1 MVKSMKKWQRDFA
14 LGSSLLIVA
23 IVVLIYSYM
32 LDSPR
37 TTLFLARPDTYMAL
51 WLVILGMLSVL
62 LMIRAWKSRETEDGN
77 RDCPVIWNP
86 VGVATVCILVVYLL
100 VLKKLGFI
108 LSSTVMLSLL
118 FTIYSL
124 RVMEKPK
131 EIKQVLRMVIFN
143 TLISAVLCVLIYY
156 LFTMVLSTK
165 LPKFNLF

>member
-1 MVKSMKKWQRDFA
+1 MKKWQRDFA
-14 LGSSLLIVA
+14 LGCSLLIVA

-51 WLVILGMLSVL
+51 WLIILSILSIL
-62 LMIRAWKSRETEDGN
+62 LMIRAWKSKKTEDGN
-77 RDCPVIWNP
+77 RDCTAIWNP
-86 VGVATVCILVVYLL
+86 VGVATVCILVLYLL

-124 RVMEKPK
+124 KVKEEPK
-131 EIKQVLRMVIFN
+131 DIKQVLRIVITN
-143 TLISAVLCVLIYY
+143 TLISVVICVLIYY
-156 LFTMVLSTK
+156 LFTTVLSTK
-165 LPKFNLF
+165 LPKFSLF